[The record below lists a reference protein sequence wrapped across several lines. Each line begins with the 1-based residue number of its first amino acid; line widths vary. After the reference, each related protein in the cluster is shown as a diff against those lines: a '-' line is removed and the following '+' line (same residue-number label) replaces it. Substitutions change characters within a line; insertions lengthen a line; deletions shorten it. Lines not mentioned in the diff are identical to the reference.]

1 MKSHPSRGCGA
12 KLPRDPGASEGR
24 GRIWGQPRYCSSH
37 KKLLAVWHEGLGC
50 PSAFPISVPS
60 ALLFQPILQ
69 AEALRRFLWSCCG
82 SAGPC
87 DRGGGSQVASVPLAR
102 RAAVRSSPAP
112 GRKSSLC
119 EAGALLLCP
128 RRGRPELRGLL
139 RISSFHFLPC
149 IFLPVFWNR

>member
-1 MKSHPSRGCGA
+1 MLCMLKMHVPIHYELLFGVQKWSLVEELLCSAAVCARLCAPCWGASETASATRNWGPARRGGQEQGLKSHPSRGCGA

-69 AEALRRFLWSCCG
+69 AEALGRFLWSCCG

-87 DRGGGSQVASVPLAR
+87 A
-102 RAAVRSSPAP
+102 
-112 GRKSSLC
+112 
-119 EAGALLLCP
+119 
-128 RRGRPELRGLL
+128 
-139 RISSFHFLPC
+139 
-149 IFLPVFWNR
+149 